1 VKQCLPL
8 FLKVYSASC
17 IDARLSLPCSGYGFW
32 QRVARRRSPSLFFV
46 LQDGSH
52 FSYCREAAMPASSPE
67 GSWYPE
73 ARKCAARVPSNDL
86 YVLQSSRNGNAHI
99 SKLFFAVSFDKVR
112 T

>member
-1 VKQCLPL
+1 MLVSRCPAAAMAFGTAWPEGEARVYFL
-8 FLKVYSASC
+8 FCKL
-17 IDARLSLPCSGYGFW
+17 
-32 QRVARRRSPSLFFV
+32 V
-46 LQDGSH
+46 LI
-52 FSYCREAAMPASSPE
+52 FPYCREAAMPASSPE
-67 GSWYPE
+67 DSWYPE